1 MTLDRRTFL
10 AGAALLPAAAAAA
23 ENTDSGIGAKLAP
36 EASTFR
42 DPGTGRT
49 IRRLTSAKANS
60 YPLYYFTPSHTLDGR
75 YLIFHSERSGWVELY
90 RMDLESGESVQ
101 LTAGRTRDSGWAVW
115 CEWRLRGIYN
125 HLSAL
130 NQVRREVYYFQD
142 EELRS
147 THVDTLANRR
157 VYNMPGR
164 ISIGQSSFSP
174 DGRYYAFIHADRRNF
189 VEVMSDRE
197 ALANMKLGG
206 TFDWRNRIPAT
217 IGLIETETGKY
228 SDIIQLDFHVH
239 HVIFADNRRVLV
251 NHIKDGHGMWMI
263 GIDGSGRRT
272 LRPPDEHGSVVHQVV
287 TRNGIY
293 YEAVG
298 DKAKSGAHNWFGRY
312 DLASDTFEEIPLP
325 EIDGYVHTGLDPGG
339 RFLFFE
345 EHGSIHRLMSLHFP
359 RIAGKRQLKT
369 LRQMARYPGTGGQR
383 YHAHPFLAPDRKSL
397 FYTEPINGY
406 SQICAMDVRDLAGLD
421 EYWDRRA

>member
-1 MTLDRRTFL
+1 MELNRRSFL
-10 AGAALLPAAAAAA
+10 TASALLPAAVAGPD
-23 ENTDSGIGAKLAP
+23 TDGGIGAKLAP
-36 EASTFR
+36 EAATLR
-42 DPGTGRT
+42 DPQTGFT

-60 YPLYYFTPSHTLDGR
+60 YPLYYFTPSHTPDGR
-75 YLIFHSERSGWVELY
+75 YMIFHSERSGWVELY
-90 RMDLESGESVQ
+90 RMDLETGESVQ

-157 VYNMPGR
+157 VHNMPGR
-164 ISIGQSSFSP
+164 IAIGQSSFSP
-174 DGRYYAFIHADRRNF
+174 DGLYYAFIHADRRNF
-189 VEVMSDRE
+189 VEVISDRE
-197 ALANMKLGG
+197 SLANMKLDRS
-206 TFDWRNRIPAT
+206 FDWRNRIPAA
-217 IGLIETETGKY
+217 IGLIETATGKY

-312 DLASDTFEEIPLP
+312 DLAADTFEEIPLP

-345 EHGSIHRLMSLHFP
+345 EHGAKHRLMSLHFP
-359 RIAGKRQLKT
+359 HIAERRQLKT
-369 LRQMARYPGTGGQR
+369 LREMARYPAPGGQR
-383 YHAHPFLAPDRKSL
+383 YHAHPFLAPDRKWL
-397 FYTEPINGY
+397 VYTEPINGY
-406 SQICAMDVRDLAGLD
+406 SQVCAMDVRALVDVD
-421 EYWDRRA
+421 EYWDRRG